1 MNNRPK
7 RQIVGTPDAPQAI
20 GPYSQAVRYGDLL
33 FVSGVIA
40 IDPKTGTLVSGDI
53 EAECRQVLENIKAV
67 VEAAGMTLGNVIKT
81 SVFMKDLGDFSRFNE
96 IYGEYFEDFP
106 PARETVQVK
115 RLPRDAALEV
125 SAVCGM

>member
-7 RQIVGTPDAPQAI
+7 RRIVGTPNAPQAI

-40 IDPKTGTLVSGDI
+40 IDPKTGALVSGDI
-53 EAECRQVLENIKAV
+53 EAQSRQVLENIKAI

-96 IYGEYFEDFP
+96 NYGEYFADFP
-106 PARETVQVK
+106 PARETVQVE
-115 RLPRDAALEV
+115 RLPRDAALEI
-125 SAVCGM
+125 STVCGM